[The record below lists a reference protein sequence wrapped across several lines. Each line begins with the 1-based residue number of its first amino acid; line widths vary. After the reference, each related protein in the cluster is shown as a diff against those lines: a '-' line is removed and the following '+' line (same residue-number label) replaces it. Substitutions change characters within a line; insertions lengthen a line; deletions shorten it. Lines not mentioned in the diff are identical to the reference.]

1 VKAWL
6 SRERVPFTAYNVDED
21 DRAYDQLIARGFRTV
36 PVTVIGDRI
45 VKGFDEAAL
54 REAIDAVRVADPAS
68 TTDEN

>member
-1 VKAWL
+1 MKAWL
-6 SRERVPFTAYNVDED
+6 SRQRVPFTAYNVDED
-21 DRAYDQLIARGFRTV
+21 DRAYDELIARGFRTI

-54 REAIDAVRVADPAS
+54 REAIDAVRVADPGS